1 MPLTE
6 NMQYK
11 IRNNSHLIDI
21 IDTISRKGIPYQIIL
36 VLFDIINMFS
46 SIDNIE
52 EIETDRSALKTRNS
66 NKTSTTN

>member
-6 NMQYK
+6 NMQCK

-21 IDTISRKGIPYQIIL
+21 IDTISGKGIPYQIIL

>member
-21 IDTISRKGIPYQIIL
+21 IDTISRKEIPYQIIL
-36 VLFDIINMFS
+36 VLFDIINVFS